1 MKRPAFLAKAE
12 SALDLSEGV
21 LRDAANITLYGTSLI
36 EVDNF
41 KGLLDFS
48 KSSLRIN
55 TTDTILR
62 IDGINLEISYM
73 TDESISVKGT
83 IKSVSFE

>member
-1 MKRPAFLAKAE
+1 MKKPGFLAKAE

-62 IDGINLEISYM
+62 IDGINLEITYM